1 MTTIVFRGAEP
12 CFELSG
18 RRSHILSRLMR
29 AWAWVQRR
37 RRIAIDRRH
46 LQAMP
51 DELLRD
57 IGLGRSE
64 IESATEFGRAVLPRR

>member
-1 MTTIVFRGAEP
+1 MTTIVVRGAEP

-18 RRSHILSRLMR
+18 RKSRFLSRLMR
-29 AWAWVQRR
+29 AWAWVHRR
-37 RRIAIDRRH
+37 RQIAIDRRH

-64 IESATEFGRAVLPRR
+64 ITSATELGRAVLPRR

>member
-18 RRSHILSRLMR
+18 GRSRFLSRLMR

-37 RRIAIDRRH
+37 RQIAIDRRH

-64 IESATEFGRAVLPRR
+64 ITSATELGRAVLPRR